1 MTDRV
6 KYPIGIQT
14 FSKIREGSWLYVD
27 KTRYVFDIAQKYQYV
42 FLSRPRR
49 FGKSLL
55 TSTFHAYFSGRR
67 ELFRGLAIDQL
78 EQDWEQHPVLH
89 FSLATAKLGT
99 VDDLFMQINLQLRL
113 IEENSGID
121 NSSISFPGARMQ
133 ADVLELY
140 RKTGKQAVILIDE
153 YDAPMLTV
161 LQDREKLEP
170 LRVALQSFY
179 APLKD
184 LDPYLRFVFITGI
197 TKFSQLSIFSQIN
210 NLVKISMM
218 PAYGAICGITQEE
231 LESCFKDGIAALSE
245 ESGMTETEVLAELKK
260 KYDGYHFS
268 GRSPGV
274 YNPFSL
280 LSAMVS
286 RELQSYWFDT
296 GTPGFLISQ
305 MQKFHTDITQLDG
318 SGALA
323 SEFDAPTENMHSI
336 LPLLYQSGYLT
347 IKGYDRTFQR
357 YTLGFPNEEVTVGF
371 TQMLVPFYVSENV
384 NMTNTACYQ
393 ICMALMEDDIGAALT
408 AAQSYFASIPYQEGT
423 LKDAPA
429 AEGHFTAMLYVMF
442 SFLNLYVWSQVRVA
456 KGRMDMLMKT
466 QKTVYV
472 MELKLDGSVDEALSQ
487 IDEKG
492 YAIPWQAD
500 GRKVVKVGIN
510 FSSEQRTISEWKVKA

>member
-210 NLVKISMM
+210 NLVKI
-218 PAYGAICGITQEE
+218 
-231 LESCFKDGIAALSE
+231 
-245 ESGMTETEVLAELKK
+245 
-260 KYDGYHFS
+260 
-268 GRSPGV
+268 R
-274 YNPFSL
+274 
-280 LSAMVS
+280 
-286 RELQSYWFDT
+286 
-296 GTPGFLISQ
+296 
-305 MQKFHTDITQLDG
+305 
-318 SGALA
+318 
-323 SEFDAPTENMHSI
+323 
-336 LPLLYQSGYLT
+336 
-347 IKGYDRTFQR
+347 
-357 YTLGFPNEEVTVGF
+357 
-371 TQMLVPFYVSENV
+371 
-384 NMTNTACYQ
+384 
-393 ICMALMEDDIGAALT
+393 
-408 AAQSYFASIPYQEGT
+408 
-423 LKDAPA
+423 
-429 AEGHFTAMLYVMF
+429 
-442 SFLNLYVWSQVRVA
+442 
-456 KGRMDMLMKT
+456 
-466 QKTVYV
+466 
-472 MELKLDGSVDEALSQ
+472 
-487 IDEKG
+487 
-492 YAIPWQAD
+492 
-500 GRKVVKVGIN
+500 
-510 FSSEQRTISEWKVKA
+510 

>member
-280 LSAMVS
+280 LSAMDS

-305 MQKFHTDITQLDG
+305 MQKFHTDIT
-318 SGALA
+318 
-323 SEFDAPTENMHSI
+323 H
-336 LPLLYQSGYLT
+336 
-347 IKGYDRTFQR
+347 
-357 YTLGFPNEEVTVGF
+357 
-371 TQMLVPFYVSENV
+371 
-384 NMTNTACYQ
+384 TACYQ

>member
-218 PAYGAICGITQEE
+218 PAYGAICGITREE

-260 KYDGYHFS
+260 IRRLPFL
-268 GRSPGV
+268 RQVAGV

-280 LSAMVS
+280 LSAMDS
-286 RELQSYWFDT
+286 REAPKLLVRHRHAGVPHKPDAEVPYRHHAARRQR
-296 GTPGFLISQ
+296 
-305 MQKFHTDITQLDG
+305 G
-318 SGALA
+318 SGL
-323 SEFDAPTENMHSI
+323 
-336 LPLLYQSGYLT
+336 
-347 IKGYDRTFQR
+347 
-357 YTLGFPNEEVTVGF
+357 
-371 TQMLVPFYVSENV
+371 
-384 NMTNTACYQ
+384 
-393 ICMALMEDDIGAALT
+393 
-408 AAQSYFASIPYQEGT
+408 
-423 LKDAPA
+423 
-429 AEGHFTAMLYVMF
+429 
-442 SFLNLYVWSQVRVA
+442 
-456 KGRMDMLMKT
+456 
-466 QKTVYV
+466 
-472 MELKLDGSVDEALSQ
+472 
-487 IDEKG
+487 
-492 YAIPWQAD
+492 
-500 GRKVVKVGIN
+500 
-510 FSSEQRTISEWKVKA
+510 

>member
-121 NSSISFPGARMQ
+121 NSGISFPGARMQ

-260 KYDGYHFS
+260 IRRLPFLRQVAGGLQPFQSPLCDGLPRAPKLLVRH
-268 GRSPGV
+268 RHAGV
-274 YNPFSL
+274 PHKPDAEVPYRHH
-280 LSAMVS
+280 AA
-286 RELQSYWFDT
+286 RRQR
-296 GTPGFLISQ
+296 
-305 MQKFHTDITQLDG
+305 G
-318 SGALA
+318 SGL
-323 SEFDAPTENMHSI
+323 
-336 LPLLYQSGYLT
+336 
-347 IKGYDRTFQR
+347 
-357 YTLGFPNEEVTVGF
+357 
-371 TQMLVPFYVSENV
+371 
-384 NMTNTACYQ
+384 
-393 ICMALMEDDIGAALT
+393 
-408 AAQSYFASIPYQEGT
+408 
-423 LKDAPA
+423 
-429 AEGHFTAMLYVMF
+429 
-442 SFLNLYVWSQVRVA
+442 
-456 KGRMDMLMKT
+456 
-466 QKTVYV
+466 
-472 MELKLDGSVDEALSQ
+472 
-487 IDEKG
+487 
-492 YAIPWQAD
+492 
-500 GRKVVKVGIN
+500 
-510 FSSEQRTISEWKVKA
+510 